1 MKYMVVVAVL
11 SVIII
16 FLIIRLFIIKGNI
29 RQVRNELKKTKDE
42 GYNRQLRVSLM
53 DKDVESL
60 AGEINSNL
68 DYQKNLKL
76 ETEKSRRQLEQS
88 ISDIAHDLRT
98 PLTVVKGNLQMLEQ
112 EPLSEKGRAYL
123 DISVKKSE
131 DLKGMVDEFFELSVL
146 ESDSKPAELTKI
158 DIVAF
163 LAEFI
168 IENETL
174 IRNAELTPEITFPEK
189 SVFINANKEMLSRVF
204 NNLIGNILKYAE
216 GSFELVVEEMQAV
229 DSKSDVKSDGR
240 SDSKSDSRSDNKFVG
255 GCHIRVGNKVSNPA
269 SIDIDHIFDRTYR
282 ADKTR
287 SAGNAGL
294 GLYIARLLVEKQKGS
309 MTACMEGDKLY
320 FDIVF

>member
-1 MKYMVVVAVL
+1 MKYLVVMAVL

-98 PLTVVKGNLQMLEQ
+98 PLTVVKGNLQMLEK

-189 SVFINANKEMLSRVF
+189 SVFINANKEMLGRVF

-216 GSFELVVEEMQAV
+216 GSFELVVEEIQAE
-229 DSKSDVKSDGR
+229 D
-240 SDSKSDSRSDNKFVG
+240 
-255 GCHIRVGNKVSNPA
+255 GCHIRVGNRVSNPS

-287 SAGNAGL
+287 SAGSAGL

-309 MTACMEGDKLY
+309 MTACLEGDKLY